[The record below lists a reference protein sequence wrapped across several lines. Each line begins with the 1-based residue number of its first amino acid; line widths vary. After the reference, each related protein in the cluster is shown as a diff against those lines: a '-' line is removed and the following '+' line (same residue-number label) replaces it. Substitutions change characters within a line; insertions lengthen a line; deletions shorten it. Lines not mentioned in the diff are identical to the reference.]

1 MKWGRLVL
9 IFQAIIT
16 FILGAVFLSQVI
28 VIDTHKIIQG
38 GNITDASQNPII
50 SIDLSEIK
58 TRYSAASYILLF
70 VSLIELLII
79 TRLLT

>member
-9 IFQAIIT
+9 IFQAIVT

-38 GNITDASQNPII
+38 ENATNVSQNPLI
-50 SIDLSEIK
+50 SINLSEIK